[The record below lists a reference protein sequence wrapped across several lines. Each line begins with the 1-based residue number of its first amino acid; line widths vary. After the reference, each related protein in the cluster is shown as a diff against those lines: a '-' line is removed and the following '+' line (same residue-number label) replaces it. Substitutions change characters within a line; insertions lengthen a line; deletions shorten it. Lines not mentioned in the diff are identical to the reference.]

1 MAIARRKAH
10 ADCMFD
16 YDAGAELYFGGSG
29 LRARRK
35 VGYRRFARAA
45 AAIQF
50 AVEQLPPA
58 AFQGSFL
65 EVDEERFG
73 SADILLLYKHVDFP
87 LRRSPVQ

>member
-1 MAIARRKAH
+1 
-10 ADCMFD
+10 MFD

-29 LRARRK
+29 VGARRK

-50 AVEQLPPA
+50 AVETLSPA
-58 AFQGSFL
+58 AFQRAFL

-73 SADILLLYKHVDFP
+73 AADILLLYGHIDFP
-87 LRRSPVQ
+87 LRRRATQ